1 MSNQP
6 ENRFPG
12 PKPPKP
18 IIECRDNK
26 MKKILATFSKDA
38 NRSITNKKTKDR

>member
-18 IIECRDNK
+18 IIENKDDNK
-26 MKKILATFSKDA
+26 KKFLATFSKAPPLFD
-38 NRSITNKKTKDR
+38 SHQKNKG